1 MTNKQ
6 IEKLDANWVMNR
18 KSRHHG
24 LEPIRQALKDIQNPQ
39 NNLKIIHVAGT
50 NGKGSTVNYCKDI
63 LVSLGFQVGTF
74 TSPHLE
80 EHYDRI
86 RINGKWIAENRFN
99 TYLNDLF
106 EIIEK
111 YDLGMFEIAL
121 LIALVYF
128 NDEKVDYVLLE
139 VGVGGRL
146 DNTNVIEN
154 PVLEIITSIGLD
166 HMRILGN
173 RYQQIAYEKAGII
186 KKRSTVVVSG
196 RVNDTAKRII
206 QYVAHEKQANCIFS
220 FYQKRSSHTFEVF
233 NTTYE
238 IQGGSYQKR
247 NAALALYAIHA
258 LGFDVTNDVVKEA
271 VYQSKWLGRF
281 EKISDEPLVYV
292 DGAHNVE
299 GMMACV
305 EAMKEVSDHWIGVF
319 AALKDKQTEEM
330 YQILQE
336 ACEEVIICEFD
347 NHRIQHI
354 EEYDKQAMKIKDYKE
369 AIDYAI
375 KKDKSVIITGSL
387 YFVSLVRKYLYE

>member
-24 LEPIRQALKDIQNPQ
+24 LEPIRQALNDIQNPQ

-63 LVSLGFQVGTF
+63 LMSLGFQVGTF

-99 TYLNDLF
+99 TYLNDLY

-330 YQILQE
+330 YQILHE
-336 ACEEVIICEFD
+336 ACEEVVICEFD

-354 EEYDKQAMKIKDYKE
+354 EEYDKQAMKIKNYKE